1 MNFDL
6 FAVLQQ
12 LWAGLVVGLGGDV
25 ANVLAIGVLVFL
37 GFIATLLV
45 TSIRRTEFFK
55 QNEYMW
61 DMIDNHIADLIF
73 MVALGKVEL
82 EPYEE
87 RARERQEEGLS
98 EIDPRM
104 LYLLDQ
110 IEGWIKARFR
120 IEIDLEMLHARAER
134 ILDLVK
140 NDPDNSVE

>member
-6 FAVLQQ
+6 FALIQQ
-12 LWAGLVVGLGGDV
+12 LWAGLVMGLGGDV
-25 ANVLAIGVLVFL
+25 ANVLAIAVLVFL
-37 GFIATLLV
+37 GFIATMLV
-45 TSIRRTEFFK
+45 TAIRRTEFFK
-55 QNEYMW
+55 QNEFMW
-61 DMIDNHIADLIF
+61 AMIDDHIADLIF

-82 EPYEE
+82 EPYVE
-87 RARERQEEGLS
+87 RAQERQEAGLS

-110 IEGWIKARFR
+110 IEGWIKARFH

>member
-6 FAVLQQ
+6 FALIQQ
-12 LWAGLVVGLGGDV
+12 LWAGLVAGLGGDV
-25 ANVLAIGVLVFL
+25 ANVLGVAVLVFL
-37 GFIATLLV
+37 GFIATMLV
-45 TSIRRTEFFK
+45 TAIRRTEFFK

-61 DMIDNHIADLIF
+61 ALIDDHIADLIF
-73 MVALGKVEL
+73 MVALGKVDL

-87 RARERQEEGLS
+87 RARERQEAGLS

-110 IEGWIKARFR
+110 IEGWIKARFY
-120 IEIDLEMLHARAER
+120 ITIDLEMLHARAER